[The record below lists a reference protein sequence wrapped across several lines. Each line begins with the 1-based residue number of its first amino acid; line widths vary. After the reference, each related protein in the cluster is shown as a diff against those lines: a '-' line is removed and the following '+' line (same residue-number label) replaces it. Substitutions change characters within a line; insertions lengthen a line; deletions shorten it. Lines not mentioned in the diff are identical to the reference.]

1 MPAPLAN
8 VWLASR
14 GLVSRIP
21 RSRRSTHFL
30 DYACAGLRAMTVA
43 HDGLQNYGEALAPRL
58 REVRLKQRKIPQ
70 SLAAG
75 RGLLSAFLA
84 YDLRTRFVGSHLTKV
99 DGGAM
104 YHALEAR
111 SPLRDAAR
119 WDYVAPV
126 PAGRAGALEFQIMT
140 GVFSE

>member
-14 GLVSRIP
+14 GFVSRIP
-21 RSRRSTHFL
+21 RSRRSAHFL
-30 DYACAGLRAMTVA
+30 DYACAGSRAVTVA

-70 SLAAG
+70 SPAAG
-75 RGLLSAFLA
+75 RRLLSAFLA
-84 YDLRTRFVGSHLTKV
+84 DLRTRFVGSYLTKV

-111 SPLRDAAR
+111 RPLRDAAL
-119 WDYVAPV
+119 WDCVARV

-140 GVFSE
+140 DVFID